1 MPDGVFKERFAA
13 LIQTRG
19 LTQKELAQ
27 KTNLTEGAI
36 SHYLKGDREPKG
48 AILLN
53 IANALE
59 TSTDYLSGKT
69 DEVKPA
75 GADDDLELAFKLV
88 ARNAPNMSSE
98 DRERFVRIL
107 YGGK

>member
-1 MPDGVFKERFAA
+1 MAGGMFRERFSA
-13 LIQTRG
+13 LIQLRNM
-19 LTQKELAQ
+19 TQKELAL

-69 DEVKPA
+69 DQVKPA
-75 GADDDLELAFKLV
+75 DADSELETAFKLV
-88 ARNAPNMSSE
+88 ARNAPNMSAE
-98 DRERFVRIL
+98 ERERFVRIL